1 MPIKLA
7 WLSIK
12 RYKYRA
18 ISHTPCFPA
27 WRARLARRPGRTL
40 PAVYAAELRCCT
52 LAKLED
58 FLGPFLVGLPGL
70 APPRAGASERP

>member
-1 MPIKLA
+1 MPNKIA
-7 WLSIK
+7 DLSIE
-12 RYKYRA
+12 RYIYRSM
-18 ISHTPCFPA
+18 SHTPCFPA

-70 APPRAGASERP
+70 APPRAGERERP